1 MYTII
6 QTMSIAYF
14 SDIDKHLFSIYHR
27 VVFPLRIMQN
37 QTVTNEML
45 YELLKEFKA
54 DMREFK
60 SDVNRRFQEVD
71 KQFQSIDKRLD
82 DITDLLREDKKK
94 LQEVY
99 DSRDKVT
106 VQFTRA
112 WSLASFFIAFGS
124 SALVL
129 ILSRL

>member
-1 MYTII
+1 MKDQTI
-6 QTMSIAYF
+6 
-14 SDIDKHLFSIYHR
+14 
-27 VVFPLRIMQN
+27 
-37 QTVTNEML
+37 TNEML
-45 YELLKEFKA
+45 YDLMKEFKA
-54 DMREFK
+54 DGDRRFREMTEVIRDHK
-60 SDVNRRFQEVD
+60 TETDRRFQEVIELIRD
-71 KQFQSIDKRLD
+71 HKTETDRKFQEVIML
-82 DITDLLREDKKK
+82 IREDKQK

-99 DSRDKVT
+99 DSRDRVT